1 MVAVASRY
9 KRDIGIRGMIDRERE
24 LRFILEKFNMK
35 SSQLIILWGRRRVGK
50 TYLLKEFCSR
60 YPAIYFLATQ
70 GSKKDQLFQLSEA
83 IAEFF
88 NDSLL
93 MIKPFSEWQEVFVY
107 LKEKRSQKFALIIDE
122 FPYLINTDPAIPSIF
137 QKGWDEYLVN
147 NDKIMLILNGSSIS
161 MMENEVLGASS
172 PLYGRRTGQWKLE
185 PFNLMDTAGFFPR
198 AKLIRLIEIYSV
210 IGGIPYYALFFDPK
224 LNIEE
229 NIKGKIIKKGEVLY
243 EEVDFL
249 LREEFKEPRSYFPIL
264 SAIAS
269 GSHKFGEIASKT
281 GMDKSNLTKY
291 LAILDQLHIAY
302 REVPITEKYP
312 NKSKKG
318 LYFIRDPF
326 INFWFRFVQLNLRHL
341 EMEKIDFVW
350 REKIA
355 PEFDHYVSRNCE
367 KIILNLLEQKRKSF
381 PFEYER
387 LGRYWDK
394 NIEIDIM
401 ALDYEEKNVLLG
413 EIKWQI
419 KPLGIKTLKLLKEKS
434 EKIKILSDYRKYFL
448 LVSKSGFTPGL
459 QKIAGEN
466 VQLFD
471 LRKDQLIGRD
481 S

>member
-1 MVAVASRY
+1 
-9 KRDIGIRGMIDRERE
+9 MIDREKE
-24 LRFILEKFNMK
+24 LRFLVEKFTEK
-35 SSQLIILWGRRRVGK
+35 VAQFIVLWGRRRVGK
-50 TYLLKEFCSR
+50 TYLLKEFCSQH
-60 YPAIYFLATQ
+60 PAIYFLATKS
-70 GSKKDQLFQLSEA
+70 SKKDQLFQLSEA

-93 MIKPFSEWQEVFVY
+93 MLKPFSEWQEVFVY
-107 LKEKRSQKFALIIDE
+107 LREKRSQRFALIIDE

-137 QKGWDEYLVN
+137 QKGWDEYLIHN
-147 NDKIMLILNGSSIS
+147 NEIILILNGSSIS

-185 PFNLMDTAGFFPR
+185 PFNLIDIAGFFPR

-210 IGGIPYYALFFDPK
+210 IGGIPYYAQFFDPE

-229 NIKGKIIKKGEVLY
+229 NIKSKIIKKGEVLY

-291 LAILDQLHIAY
+291 LAILDQLHITY
-302 REVPITEKYP
+302 REVPVTEKYP
-312 NKSKKG
+312 HKSKKG

-326 INFWFRFVQLNLRHL
+326 INFWFRFVRLNLRHL
-341 EMEKIDFVW
+341 EMERIDFVW
-350 REKIA
+350 QEKIA
-355 PEFDHYVSRNCE
+355 PEFDQYVSRNCE
-367 KIILNLLEQKRKSF
+367 KILLNLLEQKKESF

-394 NIEIDIM
+394 NVEIDIM
-401 ALDYEEKNVLLG
+401 ALDYQKEDVLLG
-413 EIKWQI
+413 EIKWQN
-419 KPLGIKTLKLLKEKS
+419 KPVGIKTLNKLKEKS
-434 EKIKILSDYRKYFL
+434 EKIRILSDYRKYFL
-448 LVSKSGFTPGL
+448 LISKSGFTPSF
-459 QKIAGEN
+459 KKMAGES
-466 VQLFD
+466 VRLID
-471 LRKDQLIGRD
+471 LRKDQKYLNKEV
-481 S
+481 

>member
-1 MVAVASRY
+1 
-9 KRDIGIRGMIDRERE
+9 MIDRQKE
-24 LRFILEKFNMK
+24 LRFLVEKFTEK
-35 SSQLIILWGRRRVGK
+35 VAQFIVLWGRRRVGK
-50 TYLLKEFCSR
+50 TYLLKEFCSQH
-60 YPAIYFLATQ
+60 PAIYFLATKS
-70 GSKKDQLFQLSEA
+70 SKKDQLSQLSEA

-107 LKEKRSQKFALIIDE
+107 LKEKRSQRFVLIIDE

-137 QKGWDEYLVN
+137 QKGWDEHLVHN
-147 NDKIMLILNGSSIS
+147 NKIMLILNGSSIS

-185 PFNLMDTAGFFPR
+185 PFNLMDIAGFFIK
-198 AKLIRLIEIYSV
+198 ANLVRLIEIYSV
-210 IGGIPYYALFFDPK
+210 LGGIPYYAQFFDPE

-229 NIKGKIIKKGEVLY
+229 NIKGKIMKKGEALY

-264 SAIAS
+264 SVIAS

-291 LAILDQLHIAY
+291 LAILDQLHITY

-326 INFWFRFVQLNLRHL
+326 INFWFRFVRLNLRHL

-350 REKIA
+350 QEKIA
-355 PEFDHYVSRNCE
+355 PEFDQYVSRNCE
-367 KIILNLLEQKRKSF
+367 KIILNLLEQKKESF

-394 NIEIDIM
+394 NVEIDIM
-401 ALDYEEKNVLLG
+401 ALDYQEQNVLLG
-413 EIKWQI
+413 EIKWQK
-419 KPLGIKTLKLLKEKS
+419 KPVGIKTLKKLKEKS
-434 EKIKILSDYRKYFL
+434 EKIRILSDYRKYFL
-448 LVSKSGFTPGL
+448 LISKSGFTASFR
-459 QKIAGEN
+459 KMAGES
-466 VQLFD
+466 VRLID
-471 LRKDQLIGRD
+471 LRKDQKYLNKEV
-481 S
+481 